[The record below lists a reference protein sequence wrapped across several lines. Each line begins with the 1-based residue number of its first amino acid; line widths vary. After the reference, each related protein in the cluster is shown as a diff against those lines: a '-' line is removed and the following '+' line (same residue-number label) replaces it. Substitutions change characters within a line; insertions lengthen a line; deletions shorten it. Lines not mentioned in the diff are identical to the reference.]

1 MDSFK
6 NICEFING
14 ITPEMIAQ
22 KETASTTPPD
32 KDVVETVSIPSFLDD
47 ALFEQRLKEAEAL
60 FLRRRA

>member
-22 KETASTTPPD
+22 KETASTTPP
-32 KDVVETVSIPSFLDD
+32 
-47 ALFEQRLKEAEAL
+47 
-60 FLRRRA
+60 